1 MIVTTGQEEKEMFD
15 KERLT
20 GEELKNLQELTR
32 LAKGDIITMTTLS
45 GSGHPGGS
53 MSSLDVYLVLFAHA
67 NLSGKGRD
75 RIVVSHGHTSPGV
88 YASLARLGHMPVDEV
103 IAFFR
108 KAGSPFEGHV
118 VKGIPF
124 IDWSTGNLGQGL
136 SAGCGF
142 AIASKIR
149 KDGSHVYVLMGDGEQ
164 QKGQI
169 SEARRFAK
177 KYGLSNIT
185 VVVDYNGLQISG
197 SIASVMPQNII
208 ENYLSDGWDIIE
220 VNGHDHNEIY
230 GALKEARSAANPTC
244 IIAHTV
250 MGNGVPFME
259 NKEKYHGSPLNEKE
273 YKEAVGVLGVD
284 DRIDLYR
291 EMRKGVAT
299 FKGAHEEP
307 ETAIDAGQPFTYVN
321 EDKIDNRTAFGKA
334 LKDLA
339 DKNIGKGQAICV
351 FDCDLASSVK
361 TGDFAKAYPGYFFQG
376 GLQEHNVAT
385 IAGALSTTGI
395 LTFFA
400 DFGVFG
406 IDETYNQHR
415 LNDIN
420 RSNLKLMLTH
430 VGLDVG
436 PDGKTHQCV
445 DYIGLA
451 GNLYR
456 FKVIVP
462 CDPNQTDRVVRYAAQ
477 QDGNFLVAMGR
488 NRWPVISDNDGK
500 PVYGDGY
507 VFEYGRMDL
516 FGEGSDGAI
525 ITYGGMLAKAMQI
538 QESLQKKGVNVVVVN
553 MPCVREIDAAAM
565 EKAMKIPVIIT
576 YEDHNVHTG
585 IAPFIAQ
592 YLLKCGYKGR
602 MESFGAK
609 GYGASGD
616 TEDVLKLEGLDVGS
630 MTENIIKI
638 IS

>member
-1 MIVTTGQEEKEMFD
+1 MFD
-15 KERLT
+15 KEQLT
-20 GEELKNLQELTR
+20 EKELENLRELSR
-32 LAKGDIITMTTLS
+32 LAKGDIVTMTTLA

-53 MSSLDVYLVLFAHA
+53 MSSLDVYLVLFAYA

-75 RIVVSHGHTSPGV
+75 RIVVSHGHTSPGA

-136 SAGCGF
+136 SAGCAF

-185 VVVDYNGLQISG
+185 VVIDYNGLQISG
-197 SIASVMPQNII
+197 SIESVMPQNII

-230 GALKEARSAANPTC
+230 GALKEAQSAKNPTC

-259 NKEKYHGSPLNEKE
+259 NREKYHGSPLNEKE
-273 YKEAVGVLGVD
+273 YKEAVEILRVP

-291 EMRKGVAT
+291 EMRKGTST
-299 FKGAHEEP
+299 FKGAYEEP
-307 ETAIDAGQPFTYVN
+307 EMTIDAGQPFTYAS

-339 DKNIGKGQAICV
+339 DRNIGKGQAVCA

-361 TGDFAKAYPGYFFQG
+361 TGDFAKAYPGYFFQVG
-376 GLQEHNVAT
+376 IQEHNAAT

-420 RSNLKLMLTH
+420 KTNLKLMLTH

-477 QDGNFLVAMGR
+477 SNGNFLVAMGR
-488 NRWPVISDNDGK
+488 NRWPVIYSSGEK

-507 VFEYGRMDL
+507 IFEYGRMDL
-516 FGEGSDGAI
+516 FGDGRDGAI
-525 ITYGGMLAKAMQI
+525 ITYGGMVAKAMQI
-538 QESLQKKGVNVVVVN
+538 QEGLRKKGVDLMVAN
-553 MPCVREIDAAAM
+553 MPCVREIDAVAM
-565 EKAMKIPVIIT
+565 EKIMKLPVIIT

-585 IAPFIAQ
+585 IAPFTAQ
-592 YLLKCGYKGR
+592 YLLKNGYSGR

-609 GYGASGD
+609 GYGTSGD
-616 TEDVLKLEGLDVGS
+616 TEEVLKFEGLDVAS
-630 MTENIIKI
+630 MTENIMKI
-638 IS
+638 ISRELRAES